1 MHKMK
6 TLEWRDKQRHM
17 IVKIDIEERI
27 RGKHSMKRVRERW
40 DTEFPKVAR
49 TTQNLIDSAKTF

>member
-17 IVKIDIEERI
+17 IVKIDTEERI

-40 DTEFPKVAR
+40 DTEFPKVVR